1 MLLNKGTRVK
11 KNHGLSANRSS
22 NNWAQELKMKKWPA
36 SPLKKLTISIIS
48 NSYVLNFKIFQR
60 VSLNDLVLTSKMQI
74 PINLR

>member
-11 KNHGLSANRSS
+11 MNHGLSANRSS

-48 NSYVLNFKIFQR
+48 NIYVLNFKIFQR

>member
-11 KNHGLSANRSS
+11 MNHGLSANRSS

-48 NSYVLNFKIFQR
+48 NCYVLNFKIFQR